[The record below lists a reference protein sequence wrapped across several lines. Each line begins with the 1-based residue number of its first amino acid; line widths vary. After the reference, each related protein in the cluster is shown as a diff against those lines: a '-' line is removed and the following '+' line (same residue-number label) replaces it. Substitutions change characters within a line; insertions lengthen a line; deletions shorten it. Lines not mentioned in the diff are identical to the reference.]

1 MQGYFFWLQAQVE
14 SDGEGGEVFW
24 REKKGIERDRFML
37 LFSLVLL
44 LSSSLLAFMEAHQS
58 TKHSRR
64 ERLPVYS
71 LTCISLFI
79 SARCHSPASGERG
92 GRSHVNQ
99 SVASWRHRSVLL
111 SPIRARRQVWATKP
125 LTLSTLPAP
134 RLHFSFFFH
143 PHAAR

>member
-1 MQGYFFWLQAQVE
+1 M
-14 SDGEGGEVFW
+14 
-24 REKKGIERDRFML
+24 
-37 LFSLVLL
+37 
-44 LSSSLLAFMEAHQS
+44 
-58 TKHSRR
+58 
-64 ERLPVYS
+64 PVYL

-79 SARCHSPASGERG
+79 SARCHSPASGEWG

-134 RLHFSFFFH
+134 RLHFFFFST
-143 PHAAR
+143 PMQPGKQLPAIQITCQSDGVMKARLAFQISRRAFKCRCSFGASAFLFLFPFLYV